1 MTDGLVAGN
10 VSDQNISS
18 PSVSTSAVTSAD
30 TSTAP
35 VVEKTQEKL
44 LKQSEVNDIIG
55 SAKREAYEKGK
66 RESLAEY
73 QKTQAPVQT
82 NSYAPNQTI
91 GGMAQL
97 SDDKIRQ
104 LINEESQKMTNMAV
118 AQRIANEFTQKMM
131 AAKDKYPDFEQ
142 VVGELNLVDMPQIVN
157 WANSLDNTADVM
169 YELAKYPEKLS
180 SVTVLAYTNPRK
192 ATVLL
197 QKLSDSIKQNES
209 ALKQPSA
216 SEPLSQIKPSTTGTD
231 NGSKTV
237 SDLRKQPWL
246 RG

>member
-1 MTDGLVAGN
+1 MTDGLVTENASSQN
-10 VSDQNISS
+10 VSS
-18 PSVSTSAVTSAD
+18 PVVSTSATTSVDA
-30 TSTAP
+30 TAP
-35 VVEKTQEKL
+35 VVEKPQEKL
-44 LKQSEVNDIIG
+44 LKQSEVNEIVG

-73 QKTQAPVQT
+73 QKSQALVQQP
-82 NSYAPNQTI
+82 NYNANQTI
-91 GGMAQL
+91 GGMSQL
-97 SDDKIRQ
+97 SDEKIRQ
-104 LINEESQKMTNMAV
+104 LINEEAQTMTNMAV
-118 AQRIANEFTQKMM
+118 AQKIANEFTQKMM

-231 NGSKTV
+231 NGSRTV

>member
-1 MTDGLVAGN
+1 MTDDLVAEN
-10 VSDQNISS
+10 ASSQNMSS
-18 PSVSTSAVTSAD
+18 PVVSTRATTSVDASAPA
-30 TSTAP
+30 A
-35 VVEKTQEKL
+35 EKPQEKL
-44 LKQSEVNDIIG
+44 LKQSEVNEIIG

-73 QKTQAPVQT
+73 QKSQAHVQQP
-82 NSYAPNQTI
+82 NYNANQTI
-91 GGMAQL
+91 GGMPQL
-97 SDDKIRQ
+97 SDEKIRQ
-104 LINEESQKMTNMAV
+104 LINEEAQKMTNMAV
-118 AQRIANEFTQKMM
+118 AQKIANEFTQKMM

-231 NGSKTV
+231 NGSRTV